1 MDANAILKL
10 IAGSPLDLANAGA
23 YFVQEGWATAQLVAG
38 VLAQSVPTEVTFGM
52 GGDAQS
58 GNDAAWEAITLV
70 REALGFMGSEDV
82 TINKNREDFM
92 PHDLDPVSSNT
103 PFQQV
108 SEQVVE
114 MEGGGKRKKGGKSS
128 RELQQQL
135 TISQSFGRQE
145 EGEGHQNDCAGEVA
159 PKSKHGGS
167 TIGKVYPLAH
177 EQRSPGGSLAGY
189 GGISVLSPE
198 GSNRTDIALNRGK
211 LVEFNRLRESS
222 DERTAYSARAA
233 IKKAHYLTRNS
244 MTSEEMQLAFE
255 KEIDSQQN
263 RGNA

>member
-1 MDANAILKL
+1 MGET
-10 IAGSPLDLANAGA
+10 IARERGRWLHGLD
-23 YFVQEGWATAQLVAG
+23 Q
-38 VLAQSVPTEVTFGM
+38 
-52 GGDAQS
+52 
-58 GNDAAWEAITLV
+58 
-70 REALGFMGSEDV
+70 
-82 TINKNREDFM
+82 NREDFV
-92 PHDLDPVSSNT
+92 PHAVDPVPSNT

-108 SEQVVE
+108 TEKVIE
-114 MEGGGKRKKGGKSS
+114 MERSGKRKKGGKSS
-128 RELQQQL
+128 RELQQQP

-145 EGEGHQNDCAGEVA
+145 EGEGRQKDGAGEVA
-159 PKSKHGGS
+159 PKSTHGGS

-244 MTSEEMQLAFE
+244 ITSEEMQL
-255 KEIDSQQN
+255 
-263 RGNA
+263 